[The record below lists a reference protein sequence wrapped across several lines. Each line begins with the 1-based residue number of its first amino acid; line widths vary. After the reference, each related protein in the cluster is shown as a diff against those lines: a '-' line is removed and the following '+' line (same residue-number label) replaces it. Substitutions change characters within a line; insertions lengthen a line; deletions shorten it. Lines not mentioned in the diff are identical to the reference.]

1 MLNYASGAL
10 TKLCNMISRFYLS
23 PICTE
28 CLGDGFIS
36 LANMYHRL
44 EAIPGP
50 VEVFYHHWPKY
61 FELLWPFVQHPR
73 DDIIFTKL
81 PAPSDL
87 RIDSSLK
94 ERWRP
99 EMFKHV
105 KRDDYVFHS
114 SRAYSKV
121 ICKIHPF
128 IASELAKLDIGDD
141 QLLLNCTE
149 LDQDVKYLEFMK
161 KYDREGHVT
170 FQGHSIDSE
179 QQIRFEFDIGEF
191 WHHSLSR
198 QNMMYHLP
206 RCHSMKHFGYWIGQA
221 SHWN

>member
-149 LDQDVKYLEFMK
+149 LDQDVKYLEFK
-161 KYDREGHVT
+161 QNYTREDFIT
-170 FQGHSIDSE
+170 FQGKSINSD
-179 QQIRFEFDIGEF
+179 QQIRFEFDVDRVCIIRF
-191 WHHSLSR
+191 
-198 QNMMYHLP
+198 QD
-206 RCHSMKHFGYWIGQA
+206 KI
-221 SHWN
+221 